1 MRGQIVLRVVQHRSL
16 QRGGAAVALVPLRM
30 LLDGVVLVVVLLLK
44 RNQKKREPR
53 YPGRREKKTQ
63 PWFPARRDSS

>member
-1 MRGQIVLRVVQHRSL
+1 MRGQIVHRVVQHRSP

-53 YPGRREKKTQ
+53 YPGRREKENTAMVPCQ
-63 PWFPARRDSS
+63 EG